1 MTFAAVCPKCGSDYR
16 EARQCPQYDGQPVC
30 IRCCRECSYYE
41 YGAAGMLCRYHLIH
55 QKTNYTQELRK
66 IDQQIEYAQQRV
78 RRLYEINW
86 PQKAARMELEVSALL
101 RKKRELERKRKN
113 EELKKT
119 GAAL

>member
-1 MTFAAVCPKCGSDYR
+1 MTVCPKCGSDYR

-30 IRCCRECSYYE
+30 IRCCRECGYYE
-41 YGAAGMLCRYHLIH
+41 YSDAGMLCRYYLSNPKLDYD
-55 QKTNYTQELRK
+55 QDLRK

-86 PQKAARMELEVSALL
+86 PQKAARMELEVSSLL
-101 RKKRELERKRKN
+101 RKKRELERKRN
-113 EELKKT
+113 EEFKKT